1 MEEERENRTE
11 GGEGL
16 PDAEFSALME
26 TVSRAAPLVSAI
38 APLLSGGAPS
48 EKREKGSKCGRREAL
63 LLALKPYLSDERCA
77 AVDYLL
83 RLSRV
88 GDAIRSLQ

>member
-1 MEEERENRTE
+1 MDEEREYRTE

-38 APLLSGGAPS
+38 APLLSGVAPS

>member
-1 MEEERENRTE
+1 MGEELEPRKKE
-11 GGEGL
+11 GEGVS
-16 PDAEFSALME
+16 DEEFSALME

-38 APLLSGGAPS
+38 APLLGGGTPQNSA
-48 EKREKGSKCGRREAL
+48 KRGDKCGRREAL
-63 LLALKPYLSDERCA
+63 LLALKPYLSAERCD

-83 RLSRV
+83 RLARV